1 MPGDCYL
8 IQQWSCIVATL
19 NQLQKTA
26 KRFSLLWIGYLA
38 FALISIQIANLHF
51 DIYDHHHHS
60 SEVEI
65 SEHQHPSVTHV
76 CTSVCDSGHAHDST
90 TEVNLTPE
98 GVVKKTSLN
107 SLTVALMIWTI
118 ILLIHRRHITF
129 SKHRNNDLLPTLWR
143 STLRPP
149 LRAPPL

>member
-1 MPGDCYL
+1 M
-8 IQQWSCIVATL
+8 ATL

-38 FALISIQIANLHF
+38 FALISIQSANLHF

-60 SEVEI
+60 SDMEI
-65 SEHQHPSVTHV
+65 SEHQHASVTHV
-76 CTSVCDSGHAHDST
+76 CTSVCDSDHAHDST
-90 TEVNLTPE
+90 TEVNITPE
-98 GVVKKTSLN
+98 GVIKNLSN
-107 SLTVALMIWTI
+107 SLAAVLMIWMI
-118 ILLIHRRHITF
+118 VLLFQRRHITL
-129 SKHRNNDLLPTLWR
+129 SKHRNNDLLPRLWR

>member
-1 MPGDCYL
+1 M
-8 IQQWSCIVATL
+8 ATL

-118 ILLIHRRHITF
+118 ILLIHRRPIIF
-129 SKHRNNDLLPTLWR
+129 SKHRNNDLLPALWR

>member
-1 MPGDCYL
+1 M
-8 IQQWSCIVATL
+8 ATL

-38 FALISIQIANLHF
+38 LALISIQSANLHF

-60 SEVEI
+60 SELETL
-65 SEHQHPSVTHV
+65 EHQHPSVTHV
-76 CTSVCDSGHAHDST
+76 CTSTCDSGHAHDST

-98 GVVKKTSLN
+98 GVLKNNSLS

-118 ILLIHRRHITF
+118 IPLIHRRAIIF
-129 SKHRNNDLLPTLWR
+129 SNRRNNDLLSTLWR